1 MSEASADSSFR
12 TDEADAPRAFRGI
25 ASERITVINAVQS
38 TVGAYL
44 SPAQTEDVAAA
55 VLRAL
60 HREP

>member
-44 SPAQTEDVAAA
+44 SPAPIEDVATA
-55 VLRAL
+55 VLIAL
-60 HREP
+60 RGDP